1 MCARDVTVVVAT
13 NPTSLQSDTA
23 SQSTL
28 QERAAGT
35 AQADSEED
43 ALLDEALLRQSQG
56 DGDGD
61 EAASNDFYA
70 ENADVL
76 AGFLLSDGANVPE
89 SGGGDRTNK
98 QL

>member
-1 MCARDVTVVVAT
+1 M
-13 NPTSLQSDTA
+13 
-23 SQSTL
+23 
-28 QERAAGT
+28 
-35 AQADSEED
+35 
-43 ALLDEALLRQSQG
+43 LDEALLRQSQG